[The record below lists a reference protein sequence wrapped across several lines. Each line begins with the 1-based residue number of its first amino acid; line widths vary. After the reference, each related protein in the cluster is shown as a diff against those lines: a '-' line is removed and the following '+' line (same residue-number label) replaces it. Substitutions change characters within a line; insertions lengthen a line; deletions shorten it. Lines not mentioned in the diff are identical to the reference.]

1 MNVFFDSQAQQAQ
14 ASHMQAA
21 AQAIAYPQ
29 GQIAAPVH
37 ASSTQHNVLYPSL
50 EEYMGLQ
57 ITPDMV
63 QRSLVVVPASTSQV
77 STTIADTLSNM
88 QFNDRFSK
96 SSSSSKC
103 V

>member
-1 MNVFFDSQAQQAQ
+1 
-14 ASHMQAA
+14 MQAA

-29 GQIAAPVH
+29 GQVAGPPH
-37 ASSTQHNVLYPSL
+37 ASPVQHNVLYPSL

-77 STTIADTLSNM
+77 SNFTADILSIIQN
-88 QFNDRFSK
+88 FIIKLASH
-96 SSSSSKC
+96 
-103 V
+103 